1 MFYVWNNHRVALC
14 GLTVLAAIGASAA
27 APLGHRVAV
36 PLGDLMCRLQKVN
49 QTDAAGST
57 QTRSIDC
64 VYQSLKGGVE
74 EFYTGTLSTIG
85 LNIRRRTRACLRGS
99 SGGRKTQIS
108 AGFAGAELYGGDRDS
123 RRSSAV
129 FGWRYAKVHHPLAG
143 SPRHDA
149 SPPAPIIAAMQLEQ
163 RWHPPDF
170 CGGRG
175 P

>member
-1 MFYVWNNHRVALC
+1 MFYVRNNHRVALC

-27 APLGHRVAV
+27 APLGHRNAV
-36 PLGDLMCRLQKVN
+36 PLGDLMCRLQQVN

-85 LNIRRRTRACLRGS
+85 SNDPQKNQSVLAWVVRGPKDS
-99 SGGRKTQIS
+99 DSQPGALAQSYT
-108 AGFAGAELYGGDRDS
+108 AGAGTPEEAAQSLVGDTRMS
-123 RRSSAV
+123 IIL
-129 FGWRYAKVHHPLAG
+129 LAD

-149 SPPAPIIAAMQLEQ
+149 SPPAPIIAAMQLELKMA
-163 RWHPPDF
+163 PA
-170 CGGRG
+170 
-175 P
+175 

>member
-1 MFYVWNNHRVALC
+1 MFYVRNNHRVALC

-36 PLGDLMCRLQKVN
+36 PLGDLMCRLQKVK

-85 LNIRRRTRACLRGS
+85 PQTNQSVLAWVVRGPKDADSQPGSLAQSYTAGTGTSEEAAQSLVGDTRMSIIL
-99 SGGRKTQIS
+99 
-108 AGFAGAELYGGDRDS
+108 
-123 RRSSAV
+123 
-129 FGWRYAKVHHPLAG
+129 LADL
-143 SPRHDA
+143 PRHDA
-149 SPPAPIIAAMQLEQ
+149 SPPAPIIAAMQLELKMA
-163 RWHPPDF
+163 PA
-170 CGGRG
+170 
-175 P
+175 